1 MNAHE
6 LLKDLQGQD
15 VRLEADGE
23 RLLINAPPGGVTRE
37 VRDALCRHKAQ
48 LLALLRADSVPDEVG
63 ERGERC
69 DTTEGTRA
77 ELTDGRRFDARLSR
91 HSGYTSL
98 YDPVRGEWHD
108 FPTRD
113 CYPSVIEL
121 AHRRKKRSA
130 ATGKPA
136 TERSLND
143 PT

>member
-6 LLKDLQGQD
+6 LLKDLRGQD
-15 VRLEADGE
+15 VRLEVDGE

-77 ELTDGRRFDARLSR
+77 ELTDGRRFDARPSR
-91 HSGYTSL
+91 HSGYTSH

-113 CYPSVIEL
+113 CHPSVIKL
-121 AHRRKKRSA
+121 AHWQKERSA

-136 TERSLND
+136 SERSLNGS
-143 PT
+143 T